1 MLPKLFLIIYFIS
14 LTNSSFAQTY
24 KIADSIF
31 RANKHNL
38 YLPAIS
44 KSYPQVDLKSSYL
57 IQKAYIEKNLFYDK
71 ISGYKSALTSKNSQN
86 QYSADTPISG
96 ALFESGKSFS
106 PSIINI
112 ADFRNMLIE
121 TELGFLIKKDI
132 KEIIESQEALK
143 KYISNVYPVIELPD
157 IGFNDLKDINI
168 IDLISINTGASNYI
182 LGKSINIDSID
193 INNINIKLFLDGKLI
208 SSGKS
213 SQVMEGQSSVLL
225 WLIND
230 ILSKGFQIKSGN
242 ILLTGSIGQ
251 INSSKPGLY
260 LGDFGKLGNIF
271 FEIK

>member
-44 KSYPQVDLKSSYL
+44 KSYPQVELKSSYL